1 MHYSKTSFHKFL
13 YFCIVNDMNGNI
25 AYGHPSAVDV
35 ADTGQWHLVIGIR
48 HDGMQAWLKSK
59 ADPTRLP
66 VKTLDVGWKDSS
78 KTLLENIEATVYD
91 HPALLDDF
99 STDIVLDTPQCL
111 WVPSQMLED
120 NDDEEF
126 FKPFYDMTLS
136 DIFTTDYGE
145 SICLFSLTRG
155 LKSFLARTFSGSR
168 INCHLGVL
176 FSHFRTRSIEHPH
189 IYVIVRT
196 ECCDII
202 GIESEKIIFS
212 SSRRDLSPTGILY
225 HIVNA
230 TAAYGLNNDNVR
242 ICTAGE
248 PKIKVELSTL
258 LRKYFK
264 HVLPA
269 NVPSAA
275 RIGEMPLE
283 LALCTLKSETTV
295 I

>member
-1 MHYSKTSFHKFL
+1 
-13 YFCIVNDMNGNI
+13 MNGNI
-25 AYGHPSAVDV
+25 ANGHLSGVDV
-35 ADTGQWHLVIGIR
+35 ADTGQWHLVIGISD
-48 HDGMQAWLKSK
+48 DGMQAWLKSK
-59 ADPTRLP
+59 ADPAQIP
-66 VKTLDVGWKDSS
+66 VKLMDVCWKDSS

-99 STDIVLDTPQCL
+99 STDIVLDTGKCL
-111 WVPSQMLED
+111 WVPSNMLEE
-120 NDDEEF
+120 NDEEYF
-126 FKPFYDMTLS
+126 FKPFYDVTLS
-136 DIFTTDYGE
+136 DIFSSDYGE
-145 SICLFSLTRG
+145 SICLFSMTHG

-168 INCHLGVL
+168 INSHLGVL
-176 FSHFRTRSIEHPH
+176 FSHFRTRSVEHPH
-189 IYVIVRT
+189 IYIIVRNG
-196 ECCDII
+196 CCDII
-202 GIESEKIIFS
+202 GIESEKILFS

-230 TAAYGLNNDNVR
+230 TAAYGLNNDTVR

-248 PKIKVELSTL
+248 LNLKVELSTL

-269 NVPSAA
+269 NVPSAT

-283 LALCTLKSETTV
+283 LALCTLRPTSNK